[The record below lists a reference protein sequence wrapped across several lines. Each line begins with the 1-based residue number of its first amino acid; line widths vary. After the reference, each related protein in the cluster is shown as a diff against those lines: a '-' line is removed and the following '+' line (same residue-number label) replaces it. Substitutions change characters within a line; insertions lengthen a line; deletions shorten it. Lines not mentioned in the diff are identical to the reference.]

1 MARLLDDIPMES
13 PLVDETLRAELSK
26 ILSKLQEKVTL
37 KAVVDLEQEKDREL
51 GAFLKAVVSLSKSL
65 ELELYTPK
73 ESDLVP
79 ELNIKYLP
87 VTGLYQQDIFKR
99 VSFHGIPAGKEINSF
114 ILAIYNL
121 AGPGQEIGQGLVK
134 KIQKLNKKN
143 NIKVCVSLACHHCP
157 GVVAACQRIAILN
170 ENIEA
175 EMIDAALYEN
185 LVKEYKI
192 ERVPF
197 IIINDQESHM
207 GAKAIEDIVTLL
219 KK

>member
-65 ELELYTPK
+65 ELELYTSK

>member
-51 GAFLKAVVSLSKSL
+51 AAFLKAVVSLSKSL

-185 LVKEYKI
+185 LIKEYKI

>member
-51 GAFLKAVVSLSKSL
+51 GALLKAVVSLSKSL

-157 GVVAACQRIAILN
+157 GVVADCQRIAILN

>member
-13 PLVDETLRAELSK
+13 PLVDETLKAELSK

-51 GAFLKAVVSLSKSL
+51 AAFLKAVVSLSKSL

-87 VTGLYQQDIFKR
+87 VTGLYQQDTFKR

-121 AGPGQEIGQGLVK
+121 AGPGQEIRQGLVK

-143 NIKVCVSLACHHCP
+143 NVKVCVSLACHHCP
-157 GVVAACQRIAILN
+157 SVVTACQTIALLN

-175 EMIDAALYEN
+175 EMIDAALYED

-197 IIINDQESHM
+197 IIINDQKCYM
-207 GAKAIEDIVTLL
+207 GAKTIDDIVALL

>member
-1 MARLLDDIPMES
+1 MAILLDDIPMES

-51 GAFLKAVVSLSKSL
+51 ASFLKAVVSLSKSL

-87 VTGLYQQDIFKR
+87 VTGLYRQDIFKR

-121 AGPGQEIGQGLVK
+121 AGPGQEIGRGLVK
-134 KIQKLNKKN
+134 KIQKLNKKS

-157 GVVAACQRIAILN
+157 GVVAACQRIALLN

-175 EMIDAALYEN
+175 EMIDAALYED